1 MGRPTPLAPLVA
13 ALSLLIAL
21 LLARPLFAP
30 GSGAPVAAARSSPLT
45 SAGNNADTL
54 RVRSQGTK
62 TVDVPRLDPESC
74 ETDTLNVSDA
84 RSGDLAW
91 VFPDKDVTDDGPVT
105 VQVNGEQD
113 DDEIS
118 YTVCNATDKDVNP
131 PSGDWA
137 YLVVQP

>member
-1 MGRPTPLAPLVA
+1 MPRPPHLAPLVA
-13 ALSLLIAL
+13 ALGLLLAL
-21 LLARPLFAP
+21 LLARPRLVPSPSAQ
-30 GSGAPVAAARSSPLT
+30 VAAARSGPLT
-45 SAGNNADTL
+45 PAGNNADTL

-84 RSGDLAW
+84 RSGDVAW
-91 VFPDKDVTDDGPVT
+91 IFPDKDVTDDGPVT

-113 DDEIS
+113 DDEIN
-118 YTVCNATDKDVNP
+118 YTVCNATDEDVNP